1 MLRPPS
7 PDNIYHKEPEE
18 IKVIHVEEPPLIH
31 NFLEL
36 IKEEPSLDPET
47 IQEPIQEPLV
57 EEPSP
62 IQDVPQPIQE
72 PTQELVVEEPPQKPA
87 EPETSKD
94 WYNKPQGWNGG
105 GNKLPLYR
113 PSKEPKPGWGSIIWW
128 GVTDK
133 DVDPKYARKYDELK
147 DKLRPLGIIIGIAI
161 LVIVVMSYSGAFK
174 PSTEPYRGDGYIDK
188 AINWLADK
196 YDAITGRPVYKD
208 TKVTTV
214 DTAFKSIDTLN
225 LVADPGEV
233 APAQDTAYQPVRK
246 SVIVHDT
253 FHYYRT
259 DTIKKRV
266 IIIDSVLGKAPSPK
280 PDVSIQNPPKEKS
293 GGNKM
298 SHLDSI
304 LARTRGEIQ

>member
-18 IKVIHVEEPPLIH
+18 VKAIHVEEPPQKTA
-31 NFLEL
+31 EP
-36 IKEEPSLDPET
+36 EE
-47 IQEPIQEPLV
+47 IN

-62 IQDVPQPIQE
+62 KTAE
-72 PTQELVVEEPPQKPA
+72 PQKT
-87 EPETSKD
+87 PETSKD

-105 GNKLPLYR
+105 GTKLPLYR
-113 PSKEPKPGWGSIIWW
+113 PSKEPKEPKPGWGKIVWW

-133 DVDPKYARKYDELK
+133 DVDPNYAMKYDELK
-147 DKLRPLGIIIGIAI
+147 DKLRPLGIILGIVI

-174 PSTEPYRGDGYIDK
+174 PSSKPYKADGYLDK

-196 YDAITGRPVYKD
+196 YDAMTGRPKYYKD
-208 TKVTTV
+208 TKVPTV
-214 DTAFKSIDTLN
+214 DTTTKHIDTLN

-233 APAQDTAYQPVRK
+233 APAQDTAYQPVRR
-246 SVIVHDT
+246 SVIVNDT

-280 PDVSIQNPPKEKS
+280 PYVPIQNPLKEKS
-293 GGNKM
+293 GKNKM

-304 LARTRGEIQ
+304 LARTRGEMP